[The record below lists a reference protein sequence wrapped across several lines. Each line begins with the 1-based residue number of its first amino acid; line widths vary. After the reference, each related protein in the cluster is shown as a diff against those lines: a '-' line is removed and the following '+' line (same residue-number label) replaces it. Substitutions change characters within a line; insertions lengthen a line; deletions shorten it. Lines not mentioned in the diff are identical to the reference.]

1 MKKLTFKKLFLL
13 LVALVLVLAAC
24 GGGEEPTDVP
34 EPTEADQSEEGDE
47 GDTGD
52 PDATPTRRD
61 TEGAGKPQSFLQPPP
76 SLTPEPGEEGDPGD
90 AEETP
95 EPPEDEGDEGDEGE
109 EPEETLELP
118 GSLPEDALT
127 TVFFSEE
134 SEIEDEIDLGG
145 ENVLG
150 LSEETKGVLATYEDD
165 VTLLVVVYPDADAA
179 SAALEALEEGDIET
193 SAAAVSENVLGAA
206 FGEDGE
212 ALVNQALDLE

>member
-13 LVALVLVLAAC
+13 LIALLLVLAAC
-24 GGGEEPTDVP
+24 GGGEEPTDAP
-34 EPTEADQSEEGDE
+34 EPTEAGQSEDGDE
-47 GDTGD
+47 ADTGD

-76 SLTPEPGEEGDPGD
+76 SLTPEPGEEGDEDTGD
-90 AEETP
+90 AE
-95 EPPEDEGDEGDEGE
+95 DEGDEGE
-109 EPEETLELP
+109 EGEEAEETLELP
-118 GSLPEDALT
+118 GTLPEDALS

-134 SEIEDEIDLGG
+134 SEIEDEIELGD

-193 SAAAVSENVLGAA
+193 SAAATNENVVGLA
-206 FGEDGE
+206 FGEGGE